1 MKRTAPLPRR
11 GARAASAFTLLLAL
25 GLLPSLS
32 EAQPRPD
39 PPAAPAQPAPGA
51 APAAPPAAVAQP
63 AAPAAPPAQPTPPER
78 TDPIAKALAPQ
89 PGGLTPEQVGQ
100 AAIKVRPS
108 IRVKQAQ
115 LQEAAARVDQ
125 ALVNYFPRL
134 TVTATYTRYS
144 PVELGLGGGG
154 AIVGTLN
161 GGFLG
166 TGPCPPPAPAG
177 TTCVL
182 DSGGSPAF
190 ASALPAPALNS
201 LSFVASLAVPI
212 SDYVLR
218 VSQGYAAA
226 SRSENARKLE
236 VQAETLTVAA
246 DSKVS
251 FFNWVRAKGNL
262 VVARESVEQAKAHLA
277 DARRTFEVGLIS
289 RADVLRLEA
298 QVASAEQLAVE
309 AEAFV
314 AVAEEQLRIAIGA
327 PADQSIEIGVDI
339 MGASPAPPAG
349 SLQALQ
355 QEALRKRLE
364 IRALDETIYSLKEAE
379 SVTRAGY
386 YPRLDGVANLI
397 YANPNPR
404 IAFGP
409 NEFNATWDVG
419 VRLTW
424 TVNETFTA
432 SGATAEARARTAAV
446 QEQKAVLRDGLRL
459 EVTSAYTDA
468 IKASGSLDA
477 AQRQLTAAEESMRVR
492 TELFRAGRATSVDLV
507 DAEAEVTRARLRLIE
522 ARIGLL
528 VAKTRLDHAVGRDV
542 K

>member
-1 MKRTAPLPRR
+1 
-11 GARAASAFTLLLAL
+11 
-25 GLLPSLS
+25 
-32 EAQPRPD
+32 
-39 PPAAPAQPAPGA
+39 
-51 APAAPPAAVAQP
+51 
-63 AAPAAPPAQPTPPER
+63 
-78 TDPIAKALAPQ
+78 
-89 PGGLTPEQVGQ
+89 
-100 AAIKVRPS
+100 
-108 IRVKQAQ
+108 
-115 LQEAAARVDQ
+115 
-125 ALVNYFPRL
+125 
-134 TVTATYTRYS
+134 
-144 PVELGLGGGG
+144 
-154 AIVGTLN
+154 
-161 GGFLG
+161 
-166 TGPCPPPAPAG
+166 
-177 TTCVL
+177 
-182 DSGGSPAF
+182 
-190 ASALPAPALNS
+190 
-201 LSFVASLAVPI
+201 VPI